1 MTERK
6 KRRRPIISVIGSA
19 GIIDS
24 TLEES
29 VEAIGE
35 KLIDHGFRIACGGR
49 TGVMTAVC
57 RGAKRSARAGDGDV
71 IGILPGYDE
80 SEANEF
86 VDIVIP
92 TGLGFARNTLVVSTG
107 DIVLGVKGG
116 AGTLSEIA
124 MAWQIERPT
133 LVWKPGGGW
142 SEALAGKKIDDRHDS
157 ILEGVDDIDTLIERA
172 KALAATSRKRPVRW
186 D

>member
-1 MTERK
+1 MTER
-6 KRRRPIISVIGSA
+6 RSERRPIISVVGSS
-19 GIIDS
+19 GTIDS
-24 TLEES
+24 TLEQS
-29 VEAIGE
+29 AEAIGE
-35 KLIDHGFRIACGGR
+35 KLIDHGFRIVCGGR
-49 TGVMTAVC
+49 TGVMSAVS

-80 SEANEF
+80 SDANEST
-86 VDIVIP
+86 DIVIP
-92 TGLGFARNTLVVSTG
+92 TGLGFARNTLVVSAG
-107 DIVLGVKGG
+107 DIVLGIKGG

-142 SEALAGKKIDDRHDS
+142 SATLAGKRIDDRHDS
-157 ILEGVDDIDTLIERA
+157 ILEGFDDIDQLIERA
-172 KALAATSRKRPVRW
+172 RELARTTRKRAARW

>member
-1 MTERK
+1 MSE
-6 KRRRPIISVIGSA
+6 KRIERRPIVSVIGSA
-19 GIIDS
+19 GIIDP
-24 TLEES
+24 TLEKS

-35 KLIDHGFRIACGGR
+35 KLIDHGFRVACGGR

-80 SEANEF
+80 TDANEF
-86 VDIVIP
+86 VDIAIP

-107 DIVLGVKGG
+107 DVVLGVKGG

-124 MAWQIERPT
+124 MAWQMERPT

-142 SEALAGKKIDDRHDS
+142 SEALAGRSIDDRHDS
-157 ILEGVDDIDTLIERA
+157 ILEGFDDIDLLIARA
-172 KALAATSRKRPVRW
+172 KEIARVSRKRPASW